1 MKNFK
6 IYADAGHAWL
16 AVRTADIEAV
26 GLKVTGFSHYSYCKG
41 GTVYLE
47 EDCDAR
53 IFVEQWKQVH
63 GDFAYTVVHH
73 GDRSPIRRYDRVLP
87 F

>member
-1 MKNFK
+1 MKKFK
-6 IYADAGHAWL
+6 FYADAGHAWL

-41 GTVYLE
+41 DTFYLE
-47 EDCDAR
+47 EDCDAG
-53 IFVEQWKQVH
+53 IFIEQWKQVH
-63 GDFAYTVVHH
+63 GAFVYTLVDH
-73 GDRSPIRRYDRVLP
+73 GNRSRIRSFDRVLP